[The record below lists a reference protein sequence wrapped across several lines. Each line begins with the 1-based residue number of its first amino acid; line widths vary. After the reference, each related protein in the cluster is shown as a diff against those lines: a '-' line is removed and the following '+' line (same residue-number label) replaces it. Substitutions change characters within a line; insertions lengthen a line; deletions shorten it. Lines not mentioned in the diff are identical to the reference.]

1 MSCSVC
7 RTMSDEIV
15 IIRRELKRLRDE
27 NERLKARLVE
37 TSVTPPPFKGE
48 RLNVTLGEL
57 VVKSPVRC

>member
-1 MSCSVC
+1 
-7 RTMSDEIV
+7 MSDEIV

-37 TSVTPPPFKGE
+37 INPGPTPPPFKGE

>member
-1 MSCSVC
+1 
-7 RTMSDEIV
+7 MSDEIV